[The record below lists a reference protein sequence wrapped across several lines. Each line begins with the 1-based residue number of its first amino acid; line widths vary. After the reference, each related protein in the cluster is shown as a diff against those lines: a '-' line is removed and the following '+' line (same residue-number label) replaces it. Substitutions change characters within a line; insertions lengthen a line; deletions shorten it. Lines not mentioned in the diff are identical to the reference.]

1 MPKPQ
6 PKVTPK
12 ADWIW
17 KDGEFIPWEDAK
29 VHIMT
34 LAVQFG
40 SSVFEGIRCYGG
52 PRGPHI
58 FRLHDHLK
66 RLRDSCRIYRMEP
79 RYSIEELAEASV
91 AVVERN
97 GFDSC
102 YVRPLVLRGIGQG
115 MNPTGIPLEVYIPTY
130 PWGTYLGEGALE
142 SGIDACVSSW
152 QRMEPN
158 TFPAMAKSAGHYN
171 NAQLIKMQAV
181 LDGYSEAI
189 ALGPGGLLSEGS
201 GENVFLVKNGILFTP
216 TLDGTSLWGIT
227 RDTIITLARE
237 MEIPVREQ
245 PVPREMLY
253 TADEVF
259 VTGTAAEVTPIRSV
273 DRLKIGEG
281 GRGPITRKLQER
293 YLATVRGEL
302 PDDRHGWL
310 TPVPQGAAVGSR

>member
-1 MPKPQ
+1 MSKP
-6 PKVTPK
+6 TPK
-12 ADWIW
+12 AEWIW

-40 SSVFEGIRCYGG
+40 SSVFEGIRCYRTSKG
-52 PRGPHI
+52 PAI
-58 FRLHDHLK
+58 FRLRDHLR
-66 RLRDSCRIYRMEP
+66 RLHDSCRIYRMEP
-79 RYSIEELAEASV
+79 RFSTDQLAQACV

-102 YVRPLVLRGIGQG
+102 YVRPLVLRSLGQG
-115 MNPTGIPLEVYIPTY
+115 MNPTGVPVEVYIPCY

-142 SGIDACVSSW
+142 NGVDICVSSW

-158 TFPAMAKSAGHYN
+158 TFPAMAKAAGHYN
-171 NAQLIKMQAV
+171 NAQLMKMEAV
-181 LDGYSEAI
+181 ANGYAEGI
-189 ALGPGGLLSEGS
+189 AVGPGGLLSEGS

-216 TLDGTSLWGIT
+216 VLDGTSLWGIT

-253 TADEVF
+253 TADEIF
-259 VTGTAAEVTPIRSV
+259 LTGTAAEVTPARSV
-273 DRLKIGEG
+273 DKIKVGEG
-281 GRGPITRKLQER
+281 RRGPITKNLQER
-293 YLATVRGEL
+293 YLALAHGEV
-302 PDDRHGWL
+302 PDRHGWL
-310 TPVPQGAAVGSR
+310 TLVQGAAALAGR